1 MKILV
6 LKFKTIGDVLLIT
19 PLIRNLKYF
28 YSNPLIDVAVNFGTE
43 EMLTLNPNINKIL
56 VYNRKKIKNIPVFKK
71 IYKEYKFV
79 KSIRNS
85 KYDIVIDLDTG
96 DRGAFIAKY
105 SGAKIKVGCGVVGNT
120 LVNSPYTHVLPKKK
134 KQHTIDINL
143 DPLRVLNI
151 PIKDKM
157 VEIFWDKED
166 ENFIVKKLLNVK
178 RFVHVHPFSK
188 VQKKEITSL
197 SMAEIIDYCEIE
209 LGITVVMTSAPIKRE
224 LNKTEKIVNLC
235 KSNPINL
242 SGSLSLKQVAAL
254 NKKASFFVGVD
265 TAIMHISA
273 ANNIP
278 VLAFFGPTA
287 VDSWGPW
294 SNDLFESNY
303 NRYSSFQQM
312 GMHRVYAKKC
322 HARLFS
328 DEIIDLDM
336 GFVKTKVLEIYNENS
351 NT

>member
-6 LKFKTIGDVLLIT
+6 LKFKTIGDVLLVT
-19 PLIRNLKYF
+19 PLIRNLRFNYPE
-28 YSNPLIDVAVNFGTE
+28 SIIDVAVNQGTE
-43 EMLTLNPNINKIL
+43 EMLTLNPNVNKIL

-79 KSIRNS
+79 KNIRDR
-85 KYDIVIDLDTG
+85 KYDMVIDLDTG

-105 SGAKIKVGCGVVGNT
+105 SGAKIKIGSGVVGNK
-120 LVNSPYTHVLPKKK
+120 LVNSTYTHVLPKRAKR
-134 KQHTIDINL
+134 HTVDINL

-151 PIKDKM
+151 PIKDKV
-157 VEIFWDKED
+157 VEVFWSEKD
-166 ENFIVKKLLNVK
+166 ENIVAAKLSNVK

-197 SMAEIIDYCEIE
+197 AMAKIIDYCEIE
-209 LGITVVMTSAPIKRE
+209 LEIAVVMTSAPIKRE
-224 LNKTEKIVNLC
+224 LNKAEKIINSC
-235 KSNPINL
+235 KSNPTNL
-242 SGSLSLKQVAAL
+242 SGSLTLKQVAAL
-254 NKKASFFVGVD
+254 SKRALFFVGVD

-278 VLAFFGPTA
+278 ILAFFGPTA

-303 NRYSSFQQM
+303 NRNSSFQQM
-312 GMHRVYAKKC
+312 GRHKVYSKMQ
-322 HARLFS
+322 HERLFNN
-328 DEIIDLDM
+328 ERVDLDM
-336 GFVKTKVLEIYNENS
+336 DFIKSKILEIYDENS